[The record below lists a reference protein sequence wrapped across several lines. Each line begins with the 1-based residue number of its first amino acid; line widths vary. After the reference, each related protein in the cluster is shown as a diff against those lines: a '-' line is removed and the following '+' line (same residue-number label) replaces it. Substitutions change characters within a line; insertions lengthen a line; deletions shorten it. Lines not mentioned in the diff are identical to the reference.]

1 MCNGESL
8 HEQVRM
14 VTPVCIEGLCSTQQL
29 AIVLEEVVVACVGEV
44 LEKMYGRLHK
54 KEKSKAE
61 TASSSNRTPAQNE

>member
-29 AIVLEEVVVACVGEV
+29 AIVLEEVVVACVGEDV
-44 LEKMYGRLHK
+44 W
-54 KEKSKAE
+54 
-61 TASSSNRTPAQNE
+61 TSSQEGEIQG